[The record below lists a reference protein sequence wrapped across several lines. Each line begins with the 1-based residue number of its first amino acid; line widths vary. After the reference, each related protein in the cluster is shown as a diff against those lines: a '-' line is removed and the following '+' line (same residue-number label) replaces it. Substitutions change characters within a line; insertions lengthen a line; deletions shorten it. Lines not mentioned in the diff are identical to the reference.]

1 MFKKKVAGAILAGS
15 LSVFVPLQATPVP
28 PVEIYKL
35 RCHTH
40 PNFTRIVLDIGSLR
54 DYTFTESRRPD
65 RVYVDIYQVKLNPI
79 LEGQSFQVK
88 NDYISQILFV
98 HKTATTVRLACEL
111 DFAKVA
117 SYRVWHLFDPFRVV
131 VDIYPKGSSSAGTS
145 PNLAQP
151 PQPLD
156 SGYSMA
162 RQLGLGIR
170 TIVIDPGHGGLD
182 PGCIGKRGL
191 QEKGVVLDICL
202 KLKSLLGTRKDLQ
215 VILTRESDIYVP
227 LEDRP
232 VIANQKKADLF
243 ISVHAN
249 ASFNRKRSGVETFF
263 LNFSPDASVNE
274 IAAGEN
280 ATSTKNIS
288 EMKSIIMKIVQNSKL
303 FESKELAEKIHQS
316 LLKSLIQRRGT
327 VKDLGVKGGPF
338 WVLIGSDMPSVL
350 VEVSHLSNP
359 EEEALLNTPEYEDQV
374 ARGIYDGILE
384 YIRSLGKG

>member
-15 LSVFVPLQATPVP
+15 LSVFVPLQATPVR

-54 DYTFTESRRPD
+54 DYTFTEARRPD

-131 VDIYPKGSSSAGTS
+131 IDIYPKGTSSAGTS

-263 LNFSPDASVNE
+263 LNFSPDPSVNE

-288 EMKSIIMKIVQNSKL
+288 EMKSIIVKIVQNSKL
-303 FESKELAEKIHQS
+303 FESKELAGKIHQS
-316 LLKSLIQRRGT
+316 LLKSLLQKRGT

-359 EEEALLNTPEYEDQV
+359 KEEALLNTSEYEDQV
-374 ARGIYDGILE
+374 ARGIYNGILE

>member
-1 MFKKKVAGAILAGS
+1 MLKLKVKGTILAGFFAV
-15 LSVFVPLQATPVP
+15 LLPFRTVPAPAI
-28 PVEIYKL
+28 EIYGL

-40 PNFTRIVLDIGSLR
+40 PNFTRIVLDIGAPCQ
-54 DYTFTESRRPD
+54 YTFTESRKPD
-65 RVYVDIYQVKLNPI
+65 QIHVDIYRVKLNPI
-79 LEGQSFQVK
+79 LEGQSPQVK
-88 NDYISQILFV
+88 NDYISQILLV
-98 HKTATTVRLACEL
+98 HKTATTIRLSCDL
-111 DFAKVA
+111 DFGKIA
-117 SYRVWHLFDPFRVV
+117 SYRVWHLFDPFRIVL
-131 VDIYPKGSSSAGTS
+131 DIYPKTAVPAG
-145 PNLAQP
+145 PVENLARTP
-151 PQPLD
+151 KPLD
-156 SGYSMA
+156 SGYTMA

-182 PGCIGKRGL
+182 PGCIGKKGV
-191 QEKGVVLDICL
+191 QEKDVVLDISL
-202 KLKSLLGTRKDLQ
+202 KLKNLLSTHKDLQ
-215 VILTRESDIYVP
+215 VILTRESDIYVA

-243 ISVHAN
+243 VSIHAN

-274 IAAGEN
+274 IAAREN

-303 FESKELAEKIHQS
+303 LESKDVAEKINRD
-316 LLKSLIQRRGT
+316 LLKSLLVKHPG

-359 EEEALLNTPEYEDQV
+359 AEEALLITQAYEDLI
-374 ARGIYDGILE
+374 AKGIYDGIME
-384 YIRSLGKG
+384 YIHSLGKG

>member
-15 LSVFVPLQATPVP
+15 LSVLAALPATPAR

-131 VDIYPKGSSSAGTS
+131 VDIYPKGNSSAGTS

-263 LNFSPDASVNE
+263 LNFSPDPSVNE

-303 FESKELAEKIHQS
+303 FESKELAGKIHQS
-316 LLKSLIQRRGT
+316 LLKSLLQKRGT

-359 EEEALLNTPEYEDQV
+359 EEEALLNTSEYEDQV
-374 ARGIYDGILE
+374 ARGIYNGILE

>member
-1 MFKKKVAGAILAGS
+1 MFKKTVVGAILAGS
-15 LSVFVPLQATPVP
+15 FSALVPFQATPLP

-54 DYTFTESRRPD
+54 DYTFTESRLPD

-79 LEGQSFQVK
+79 LEGQSFSVK

-131 VDIYPKGSSSAGTS
+131 VDIYPKGNSAAGTS
-145 PNLAQP
+145 PSLAQP
-151 PQPLD
+151 PRPLD

-202 KLKSLLGTRKDLQ
+202 KLKSLLGTRRDLQ

-263 LNFSPDASVNE
+263 LNFSPDPSVNE

-303 FESKELAEKIHQS
+303 FESKEVAEKIHQS
-316 LLKSLIQRRGT
+316 LLKSLLQKRGT

-350 VEVSHLSNP
+350 VEVSHLSNL